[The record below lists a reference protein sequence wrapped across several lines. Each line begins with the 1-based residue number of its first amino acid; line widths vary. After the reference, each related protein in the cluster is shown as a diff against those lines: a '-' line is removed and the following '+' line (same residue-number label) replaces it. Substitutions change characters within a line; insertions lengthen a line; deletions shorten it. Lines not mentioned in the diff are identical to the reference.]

1 MGGFVG
7 MGLIEWVGSGAIT
20 QISVNLGILLTQALG
35 LFLSEFNYWESV
47 TSSGIDANDYF

>member
-1 MGGFVG
+1 